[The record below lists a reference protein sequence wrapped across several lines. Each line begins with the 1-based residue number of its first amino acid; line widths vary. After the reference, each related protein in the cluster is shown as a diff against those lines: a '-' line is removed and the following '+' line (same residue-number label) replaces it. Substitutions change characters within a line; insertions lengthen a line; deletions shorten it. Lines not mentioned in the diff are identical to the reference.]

1 MLSNKGIINEKIIL
15 VRNVKVISNNDEIA
29 EVLNN
34 FFSRA
39 IKTLEISKNVYFD
52 LFLGDFDCPK
62 VRAIV
67 KYLKHLT
74 MLAITKKWKKG
85 KSFYFLHAKLEEVFK
100 EIKLEMKAKKQIFL
114 GKE

>member
-34 FFSRA
+34 FFSLV
-39 IKTLEISKNVYFD
+39 IKTLRVSKNVYFD
-52 LFLGDFDCPK
+52 SLLGDFDGPK

-67 KYLKHLT
+67 KYSKHFS
-74 MLAITKKWKKG
+74 MLAITKK
-85 KSFYFLHAKLEEVFK
+85 
-100 EIKLEMKAKKQIFL
+100 
-114 GKE
+114 